1 MFDVLYRRN
10 KLTDA
15 TQLEDQATDDFMDES
30 GKIIRWVRVIDSSEP
45 ESSQC
50 CSSNN
55 SNS

>member
-50 CSSNN
+50 CSSN